1 VTRYWAVVGVVLA
14 SFLAGFALIE
24 ALQLPLLT
32 DPSDPLRPGGAPAA
46 ALALALLVVDA
57 VLPVPSSIVM
67 ITLGTLYGLA
77 LGMLLSLLGR
87 LGMALVGFA
96 VGRRGGPVLARL
108 VPPEGR
114 ARADALL
121 ARWGALAIVL
131 SRPVPLLAETVI
143 VLAGASTIGWGRAML
158 ASLVGSAPEAAVY
171 ALAGAVARE
180 PGRPAAVWA
189 AVCIVASCYWAI
201 GRGAD
206 RRLPARPR
214 DRVRGRRAPVSPE
227 RR

>member
-14 SFLAGFALIE
+14 SFLAGFALVE
-24 ALQLPLLT
+24 ALQLSVLS
-32 DPSDPLRPGGAPAA
+32 DPSDALRPGGAAAA
-46 ALALALLVVDA
+46 ALALALLVLDA

-67 ITLGTLYGLA
+67 IALGALYGPL

-87 LGMALVGFA
+87 LGMTLVGFA
-96 VGRRGGPVLARL
+96 AGRRGGPLLARL
-108 VPPEGR
+108 VPPDGR
-114 ARADALL
+114 ARADAVL

-131 SRPVPLLAETVI
+131 SRPVPLLAETVT
-143 VLAGASTIGWGRAML
+143 VLAGASSIGWGRAML

-189 AVCIVASCYWAI
+189 AVCIVAGGYWLI

-206 RRLPARPR
+206 RRLPAGPR
-214 DRVRGRRAPVSPE
+214 DGARGRRAPVSPE